1 MLDFRNTNT
10 LWASIIAETLQ
21 RLGLTTAVICPGSRS
36 APLTI
41 AFAQNKLIETIPI
54 LDERSASFFALGT
67 AKKSGVPTALICTS
81 GTAAANFYPAIIE
94 ARESRIP
101 LLILTADRPPE
112 LRDCHAG
119 QAIDQIKLYG
129 NYPNWQAELA
139 IPAASI
145 GMLDYVRQTIV
156 YAIERSTFPTPGP
169 VHLNIP
175 LRDPLVPI
183 SDIAVEAL
191 ETQFDI
197 ADFFAGLEPFFAAET
212 STPPSPPLLRG
223 GERSAVESIVA
234 AETSTPPSPPLLRG
248 GERSAVESI
257 VAAETS
263 TPPSPPLLRG
273 GERSAVESIVAA
285 ETSTPPSP
293 PLLRGGER
301 SAIEQWQKCSR
312 GIIIAGVAQPED
324 AEKYCSAIGK
334 ISQLL
339 NWPVLAEGLSPLRNR
354 AQLNP
359 HLIST
364 YDLILRNRELAEKL
378 TPEIAIQ
385 IGDLPTSKEL
395 RNWLEKTQP
404 KRYIIDPSHHN
415 LDPLHGPTIHL
426 RTSIENLATLLT
438 LVPPLTK
445 GGLGGVQTSATTN
458 NISPQIPPLT
468 KGNSP
473 HVPPLTKGGL
483 GGVQTSATTNNISP
497 QIPPLTKGNSPHA
510 PPLTKGGLGG
520 VLISPSH
527 EYIQLWHNTETQI
540 RLTIDQKFSSTNNI
554 IEPKVSWLLSQI
566 LPPGTPIFISNS
578 MPVRDVEFFWKPNNL
593 EIKPFFNRGA
603 NGIDGTLSTAL
614 GVAHRNQSSILL
626 TGDLTLLHDTNG
638 FLIKNKFVG
647 HLTIILINNNGGGIF
662 EMLPVAKFDPP
673 FEEFFATPQDI
684 NFAQLCA
691 TYGVE
696 HEIIDDWEQFK
707 EKLSFLANNGIRVLE
722 LQTNRRT
729 DAKWRQDN
737 LSKFAKGSQSGL

>member
-1 MLDFRNTNT
+1 MPIDFRNTNT
-10 LWASIIAETLQ
+10 VWASVLAETLQ

-41 AFAQNKLIETIPI
+41 AFAQNKKIETIPI
-54 LDERSASFFALGT
+54 LDERSASFFALGI
-67 AKKSGVPTALICTS
+67 AKKSYLPTALICTS

-101 LLILTADRPPE
+101 LLIFTADRPPE

-119 QAIDQIKLYG
+119 QAIDQVKIYS

-139 IPAASI
+139 IPSASR
-145 GMLDYVRQTIV
+145 GMLDYLRQTIV
-156 YAIERSTFPTPGP
+156 YAWERSQFPTPGP

-175 LRDPLVPI
+175 FRDPLVPVP
-183 SDIAVEAL
+183 DIAVEAL
-191 ETQFDI
+191 ETEFNPE
-197 ADFFAGLEPFFAAET
+197 DFFAGLEPIFGGES

-223 GERSAVESIVA
+223 GEES
-234 AETSTPPSPPLLRG
+234 TLQ
-248 GERSAVESI
+248 
-257 VAAETS
+257 
-263 TPPSPPLLRG
+263 
-273 GERSAVESIVAA
+273 
-285 ETSTPPSP
+285 
-293 PLLRGGER
+293 
-301 SAIEQWQKCSR
+301 QWQKCSK
-312 GIIIAGVAQPED
+312 GIIIAGVAQPQFT
-324 AEKYCSAIGK
+324 EKYCSAIAQ

-339 NWPVLAEGLSPLRNR
+339 NWPVLAEGLSPVRNY

-364 YDLILRNRELAEKL
+364 YDLILRNRELADKL
-378 TPEIAIQ
+378 TPKIALQ

-395 RNWLEKTQP
+395 RNWLDKTQP

-415 LDPLHGPTIHL
+415 FDPLHGRTIHL
-426 RTSIENLATLLT
+426 RTSPENLATNLATLLT
-438 LVPPLTK
+438 LVPPLIK
-445 GGLGGVQTSATTN
+445 GGLGGDRSPATTA
-458 NISPQIPPLT
+458 ISPQIPPLNKDEST
-468 KGNSP
+468 P
-473 HVPPLTKGGL
+473 VPPL
-483 GGVQTSATTNNISP
+483 N
-497 QIPPLTKGNSPHA
+497 
-510 PPLTKGGLGG
+510 KGGLGG
-520 VLISPSH
+520 VLTSPSN
-527 EYIQLWHNTETQI
+527 EYLQLWRNTEIQV
-540 RLTIDQKFSSTNNI
+540 RQTIDQKLSTINNI

-566 LPPGTPIFISNS
+566 LPPGTPIFIANS

-593 EIKPFFNRGA
+593 EIKTFVNRGA

-614 GVAHRNQSSILL
+614 GVAHRNQSSIML

-673 FEEFFATPQDI
+673 FEEFFATPQHI

-707 EKLSFLANNGIRVLE
+707 QKLSFLPNSGIRVLE
-722 LQTNRRT
+722 LQTDRRA

-737 LSKFAKGSQSGL
+737 LSKFAKDL